1 MIRAFRAATSYS
13 PSQYA
18 ALRRRVAVRM
28 FGPMRIP
35 FLVRHYLPAAALL
48 LAGCYSRSDMAQEQQ
63 TETPA
68 QTSTQPQAPART
80 KAAEPARPAAKAPA
94 DAVGFPQVNVFLEV
108 SGSMQGFMPATG
120 ADARTTQFQQQVSEW
135 LSALE
140 RDQRVQQ
147 RRYFRIADR
156 PLADSYRALSTTV
169 RSGIRQ
175 PARSTSIP
183 AILDTV
189 ANRYLG
195 DGVISVIISDF
206 IYSPERA
213 GDVAYINTDIADA
226 LARSRPDLAVS
237 VYGLTSD
244 FRGTYYPAMKGRV
257 GKVPGCCPEP
267 VPYYMWVLGPAA
279 LVGQFDATLMKGLP
293 GEQAHFGLPPLEVP
307 NSVLSRFQR
316 KGSWFVADAGKQAG
330 ASGHM
335 VAVEEASAQEPAE
348 FVVGLDMNQ
357 LPELFQAPAYLQK
370 NLALRGNTT
379 EAKVLKVEAATEA
392 TRRSGGPEAAYT
404 HFVTVR
410 VTGKP
415 RSKQD
420 LTLALP
426 AARPAWVEKWTTTDD
441 SRPGTHTFALSR
453 QLDGLQKLL
462 AGRQAGTNAADVLR
476 VPLTI
481 QPD

>member
-1 MIRAFRAATSYS
+1 
-13 PSQYA
+13 
-18 ALRRRVAVRM
+18 
-28 FGPMRIP
+28 MRIP
-35 FLVRHYLPAAALL
+35 LFVRHVLPAAALL
-48 LAGCYSRSDMAQEQQ
+48 LAGCYSRSDMQQEQQ
-63 TETPA
+63 AETPA
-68 QTSTQPQAPART
+68 QTESE
-80 KAAEPARPAAKAPA
+80 KPAAAKPAAASKPAANAPTSA
-94 DAVGFPQVNVFLEV
+94 QAGFPQVNVFLEV

-120 ADARTTQFQQQVSEW
+120 ADARTTQFQQQMSDW
-135 LSALE
+135 LSTLE

-156 PLADSYRALSTTV
+156 PLADSYRALSETV
-169 RSGIRQ
+169 RRGISQ
-175 PARSTSIP
+175 PAKSTSIP

-189 ANRYLG
+189 ANRYLA
-195 DGVISVIISDF
+195 DGAVSVIISDF
-206 IYSPERA
+206 IYSPERP
-213 GDVAYINTDIADA
+213 GDVPYINTDIADA
-226 LARSRPDLAVS
+226 LARSRKDLAVS

-257 GKVPGCCPEP
+257 GKVPNCCSEP
-267 VPYYMWVLGPAA
+267 VPYYLWVLGPAN

-293 GEQAHFGLPPLEVP
+293 GEQAHFGLPALEVP
-307 NSVLSRFQR
+307 NSVLSRYGR

-330 ASGHM
+330 ASGHT
-335 VAVEEASAQEPAE
+335 VAIEEASAQEPAE
-348 FVVGLDMNQ
+348 FVVGLDLNQ
-357 LPELFQAPAYLQK
+357 LPELFQTPAYLQK

-379 EAKVLKVEAATEA
+379 EAKVLKVEAATES
-392 TRRSGGPEAAYT
+392 TKRSGGPEAAYT

-415 RSKQD
+415 RSEQQ

-426 AARPAWVEKWTTTDD
+426 AARPTWVEKWTTTDD
-441 SRPGTHTFALSR
+441 SRPGPQTFALSR

-476 VPLTI
+476 VPLTL

>member
-1 MIRAFRAATSYS
+1 
-13 PSQYA
+13 
-18 ALRRRVAVRM
+18 
-28 FGPMRIP
+28 MRIS
-35 FLVRHYLPAAALL
+35 FFVRHTLPAAALL
-48 LAGCYSRSDMAQEQQ
+48 LAGCYSRSDIDAGQSDKPSSPEAPATQS
-63 TETPA
+63 PA
-68 QTSTQPQAPART
+68 QPAPS
-80 KAAEPARPAAKAPA
+80 KAAAKPATPSTGEAR
-94 DAVGFPQVNVFLEV
+94 FPRVNVFLEV
-108 SGSMQGFMPATG
+108 SGSMQGFMPASG

-135 LSALE
+135 LSGLE
-140 RDQRVQQ
+140 RDQRVAQ
-147 RRYFRIADR
+147 RGYFRIADR
-156 PLADSYRALSTTV
+156 PLTDSYKALSETV
-169 RSGIRQ
+169 RRGISQ
-175 PARSTSIP
+175 PAKSTSIP

-195 DGVISVIISDF
+195 EGTVSVIISDF

-213 GDVAYINTDIADA
+213 GDVPYINTDIADA
-226 LARSRPDLAVS
+226 LAHSRQDLAVS
-237 VYGLTSD
+237 VYGFTSD
-244 FRGTYYPAMKGRV
+244 FKGTYYPAMKGRV
-257 GKVPGCCPEP
+257 GKVPNCCAEP
-267 VPYYMWVLGPAA
+267 IPYYMWVLGPAE
-279 LVGQFDATLMKGLP
+279 LVGRFDATLMKGLQ
-293 GEQAHFGLPPLEVP
+293 GEQAHFGLPALEVP

-330 ASGHM
+330 AGGHA
-335 VAVEEASAQEPAE
+335 VAIEEASAQEPAE
-348 FVVGLDMNQ
+348 FVVGLDLAQ

-379 EAKVLKVEAATEA
+379 EAKVVKVEAATEA
-392 TRRSGGPEAAYT
+392 AKRSGGPEAAYT

-426 AARPAWVEKWTTTDD
+426 AARPTWVEKWTTTDD
-441 SRPGTHTFALSR
+441 SRPGSQTFALSR

-476 VPLTI
+476 VPLSV